1 MWLLGE
7 TTYVI
12 TNLFVKL
19 SIALM
24 LLRYAIEPYQK
35 RLIYIIA
42 GTFLVYSVVYLFV
55 FTFQCLPISYF
66 WGRFLGATNGR
77 CMDKTT
83 FLVAGYIYPAVT
95 IVYDWTMAILPW
107 FIVRK
112 MQLDLRTRIMVAA
125 VLALGSM

>member
-12 TNLFVKL
+12 ANLFVKL

-24 LLRYAIEPYQK
+24 LLRFAIEQYQK

-42 GTFLVYSVVYLFV
+42 GTYLIYSVVYLFI
-55 FTFQCLPISYF
+55 FTFQCIPVSYF
-66 WGRFLGATNGR
+66 WERFSGSTNGR
-77 CMDKTT
+77 CINKTA
-83 FLVAGYIYPAVT
+83 FLVTGYIYPVVT
-95 IVYDWTMAILPW
+95 IIYDWTMAILPW

-112 MQLDLRTRIMVAA
+112 MHLDLRTRIMVAS